1 MPSPVYATEEF
12 SQIISC
18 KVRPLEVHQEAV
30 IGSKAEGLYET
41 AQQ

>member
-1 MPSPVYATEEF
+1 MLSPMYATEES

-18 KVRPLEVHQEAV
+18 KAGAFDVHQEAV
-30 IGSKAEGLYET
+30 ISSKAKALYET